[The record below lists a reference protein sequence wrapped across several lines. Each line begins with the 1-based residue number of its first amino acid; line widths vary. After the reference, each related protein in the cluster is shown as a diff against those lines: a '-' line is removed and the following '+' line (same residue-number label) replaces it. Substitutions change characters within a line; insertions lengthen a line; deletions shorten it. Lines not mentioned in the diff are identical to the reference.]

1 MISIFKDIFE
11 YQFLK
16 NAVLAAFLVSI
27 AAGIIGTYITSRRLV
42 FLSGGITHASF
53 GGIGIAYYMG
63 ISPVIGAIVFSVLS
77 AFGIEV
83 LSHRKNIREDS
94 AIGILWAFG
103 MAVGIIF
110 IFLTPGYAPNL
121 MSFLFGS
128 ILTVTNSD
136 LIYLIILNLVVNPL
150 FHSFYRQI
158 LYIAF
163 DQEFARSQ
171 KIPVNFFNYILIAFI
186 AIAIVLSIRV
196 VGIIL
201 LISLFTVPPTIANV
215 FSNHFGKIIFWS
227 ILISFI
233 GAFIGLLL
241 SYSINI
247 PSGAAIV
254 VVFVLMF
261 GIVKSVSVL
270 FQHIN
275 RKKKLKVIIDK

>member
-1 MISIFKDIFE
+1 
-11 YQFLK
+11 
-16 NAVLAAFLVSI
+16 VSVV
-27 AAGIIGTYITSRRLV
+27 AGIIGTYITSRRLV

-53 GGIGIAYYMG
+53 GGIGIAYYIG
-63 ISPVIGAIVFSVLS
+63 INPVIGAIVFSILS
-77 AFGIEV
+77 AFGIEA
-83 LSHRKNIREDS
+83 LSHRKSIREDS

-121 MSFLFGS
+121 LSFLFGS

-136 LIYLIILNLVVNPL
+136 LLYLLVLNFCVIL
-150 FHSFYRQI
+150 FFAIFYRQI

-163 DQEFARSQ
+163 DQEFARTQ
-171 KIPVNFFNYILIAFI
+171 KVPVTLMNYILIMFI

-201 LISLFTVPPTIANV
+201 LISLYTIPPATANI
-215 FSNHFGKIIFWS
+215 FSHHFGRIIIWS
-227 ILISFI
+227 ILLSFL
-233 GAFIGLLL
+233 GSFIGLLL

-254 VVFVLMF
+254 VVLVVMF
-261 GIVKSVSVL
+261 GIVKLL
-270 FQHIN
+270 FGMFNHFK
-275 RKKKLKVIIDK
+275 RKSAMA